1 MPQRDAAR
9 ARSAFDTDEFLA
21 AVARYRSAT
30 RQLEVIGASRETGS
44 VGKIRVFHMVRFG
57 AHPSMVHPLAI
68 FFRLGLFVLL
78 MGSALFVHLR
88 GRARFGLMKALTDYT
103 VLLAPYNML
112 MVLFS
117 RVNARPYAPV
127 SAFPDLAPLQAHWQ
141 EIRAEA
147 LRLNEAGRIGVATGY
162 NDLGFNSFFRSGWKR
177 FYLKWYGEELASA
190 RAACPRTVELLSTIP
205 SIKGAMFA
213 SLPPAGKLVRHR
225 DPYAGSL
232 RYHLGLATP
241 NSPACYIEV
250 DGQRYFWR
258 DGEAVVFDET
268 FIHHAENQ
276 TDEQR
281 VILFCDVERP
291 IRSRVLAAINRWFA
305 DHIMAASAAPNEA
318 GERVGGINRFF
329 QVAYKVR
336 LQTKKLKA
344 ANRSLYYLSKWVA
357 ILGGLY
363 LIFFS
368 WI

>member
-1 MPQRDAAR
+1 M
-9 ARSAFDTDEFLA
+9 T
-21 AVARYRSAT
+21 
-30 RQLEVIGASRETGS
+30 
-44 VGKIRVFHMVRFG
+44 
-57 AHPSMVHPLAI
+57 HPLSIAL
-68 FFRLGLFVLL
+68 RLGAFLIL

-103 VLLAPYNML
+103 VLLAPFNVL

-117 RVNARPYAPV
+117 RVKAVPYAPV
-127 SAFPDLAPLQAHWQ
+127 AEFPDLAVLQAHWE

-147 LRLNEAGRIGVATGY
+147 MSLNEAGRIGVATGY

-190 RAACPRTVELLSTIP
+190 RQACPRTVELLSRIP
-205 SIKGAMFA
+205 SVKGAMFA
-213 SLPPAGKLVRHR
+213 SLPPEGKLVRHR

-232 RYHLGLATP
+232 RYHLGLFTP
-241 NSPACYIEV
+241 NSPSCYIEV

-268 FIHHAENQ
+268 YIHHAENQ
-276 TDEQR
+276 TDQQR

-291 IRSRVLAAINRWFA
+291 MRSPVLAAINRWFA
-305 DHIMAASAAPNEA
+305 NNVMAASASQNEV
-318 GERVGGINRFF
+318 GERIGGLNKFF
-329 QVAYKVR
+329 QVAYQAR
-336 LQTKKLKA
+336 LQAKKLKA
-344 ANRSLYYLSKWVA
+344 THRSLYYVSKWVA
-357 ILGGLY
+357 ILGVLY

>member
-1 MPQRDAAR
+1 MIHPF
-9 ARSAFDTDEFLA
+9 S
-21 AVARYRSAT
+21 VA
-30 RQLEVIGASRETGS
+30 L
-44 VGKIRVFHMVRFG
+44 
-57 AHPSMVHPLAI
+57 
-68 FFRLGLFVLL
+68 RLGLFLLL

-88 GRARFGLMKALTDYT
+88 GRARFGLVKALTDYT

-117 RVNARPYAPV
+117 RVKARPYAPV
-127 SAFPDLAPLQAHWQ
+127 ADFPDLAPLQAHWQ

-147 LRLNEAGRIGVATGY
+147 GRIGVATGY
-162 NDLGFNSFFRSGWKR
+162 NDMGFNSFFRSGWKR

-190 RAACPRTVELLSTIP
+190 RAACPRTVELLGRIP

-241 NSPACYIEV
+241 NSPGCYIEV

-258 DGEAVVFDET
+258 DGEAVLFDET
-268 FIHHAENQ
+268 FIHHAENT
-276 TDEQR
+276 TDQQR

-291 IRSRVLAAINRWFA
+291 MRSRLLAAVNRWFA
-305 DHIMAASAAPNEA
+305 DHVMAASASQNEV
-318 GERVGGINRFF
+318 GERIGGINRFF
-329 QVAYKVR
+329 QVAYKAR

-344 ANRSLYYLSKWVA
+344 THRRLYYLSKWVA
-357 ILGGLY
+357 IVGGLY
-363 LIFFS
+363 LVFFS

>member
-1 MPQRDAAR
+1 MTALSTLRFWSAAR
-9 ARSAFDTDEFLA
+9 FMTHSLSIAL
-21 AVARYRSAT
+21 
-30 RQLEVIGASRETGS
+30 
-44 VGKIRVFHMVRFG
+44 
-57 AHPSMVHPLAI
+57 
-68 FFRLGLFVLL
+68 RLGAFLIL

-88 GRARFGLMKALTDYT
+88 GRTRFGLVKALTDYT
-103 VLLAPYNML
+103 VLLAPYNVL

-117 RVNARPYAPV
+117 RVKARPYVPV
-127 SAFPDLAPLQAHWQ
+127 AEFPDLAPLQDHWE

-147 LRLNEAGRIGVATGY
+147 LSLNEAGRIGVATGY

-190 RAACPRTVELLSTIP
+190 RSTCPRTVELLSRIP

-213 SLPPAGKLVRHR
+213 SLPPEGKLVRHR

-250 DGQRYFWR
+250 DGQPYFWR
-258 DGEAVVFDET
+258 DGEAVMFDET
-268 FIHHAENQ
+268 FIHYAENK
-276 TDEQR
+276 TDQQR

-291 IRSRVLAAINRWFA
+291 MRSPVLAAINRWFA
-305 DHIMAASAAPNEA
+305 DHVMAASASQNEL
-318 GERVGGINRFF
+318 GERIGGINKFF
-329 QVAYKVR
+329 QVAYQAR
-336 LQTKKLKA
+336 LQAKKLKA
-344 ANRSLYYLSKWVA
+344 SHRRLYYLSKWVA
-357 ILGGLY
+357 ILGVLY

>member
-1 MPQRDAAR
+1 MTHPF
-9 ARSAFDTDEFLA
+9 S
-21 AVARYRSAT
+21 VA
-30 RQLEVIGASRETGS
+30 
-44 VGKIRVFHMVRFG
+44 IRVGV
-57 AHPSMVHPLAI
+57 
-68 FFRLGLFVLL
+68 FVIL

-117 RVNARPYAPV
+117 RVKATPYAPV
-127 SAFPDLAPLQAHWQ
+127 AEFPDLAPLQAHWE

-147 LRLNEAGRIGVATGY
+147 LSLNAAGRIGVATGY

-190 RAACPRTVELLSTIP
+190 RASCPRTVELLNKIP

-213 SLPPAGKLVRHR
+213 SLPPEGKLVRHR

-232 RYHLGLATP
+232 RYHLGLVTP

-250 DGQRYFWR
+250 DGERYFWR
-258 DGEAVVFDET
+258 DGEAVMFDET
-268 FIHHAENQ
+268 FIHHAENK
-276 TDEQR
+276 TDQQR

-291 IRSRVLAAINRWFA
+291 MRSPVLAAINRWFA
-305 DHIMAASAAPNEA
+305 DHVMAASASQNEI
-318 GERVGGINRFF
+318 GERIGGINKFF
-329 QVAYKVR
+329 QVAYQAR
-336 LQTKKLKA
+336 LQAKKLKA
-344 ANRSLYYLSKWVA
+344 SHRRLYYVSKWVA
-357 ILGGLY
+357 ILGVLY

>member
-1 MPQRDAAR
+1 MTHPF
-9 ARSAFDTDEFLA
+9 S
-21 AVARYRSAT
+21 
-30 RQLEVIGASRETGS
+30 IGLR
-44 VGKIRVFHMVRFG
+44 VGI
-57 AHPSMVHPLAI
+57 
-68 FFRLGLFVLL
+68 FVLL

-117 RVNARPYAPV
+117 RVKLAPYAPA

-147 LRLNEAGRIGVATGY
+147 LSLNEAGRIGVADGY
-162 NDLGFNSFFRSGWKR
+162 TDMGFNSFFRSGWKR
-177 FYLKWYGEELASA
+177 FYLKWYGTELASA
-190 RAACPRTVELLSTIP
+190 NASCPRTVALLNSIP

-213 SLPPAGKLVRHR
+213 SLPPDGKLVRHR
-225 DPYAGSL
+225 DPYAGSV

-241 NSPACYIEV
+241 NSPDCYIEV
-250 DGQRYFWR
+250 DGQRYFWK
-258 DGEAVVFDET
+258 DGEAVMFDET
-268 FIHHAENQ
+268 FIHHAANT
-276 TDEQR
+276 TDQQR

-291 IRSRVLAAINRWFA
+291 LRGRALAAVNRWFA
-305 DHIMAASAAPNEA
+305 NNIMAASASPNEA

-329 QVAYKVR
+329 AVAYQAR
-336 LQTKKLKA
+336 LQAKKLKA
-344 ANRSLYYLSKWVA
+344 SHRRVYYVSKWVA

>member
-1 MPQRDAAR
+1 MTHPFSIA
-9 ARSAFDTDEFLA
+9 
-21 AVARYRSAT
+21 
-30 RQLEVIGASRETGS
+30 
-44 VGKIRVFHMVRFG
+44 IRVG
-57 AHPSMVHPLAI
+57 I
-68 FFRLGLFVLL
+68 FVLL

-88 GRARFGLMKALTDYT
+88 GRSRFGLMKALTDYT

-117 RVNARPYAPV
+117 RVKATPYAPV
-127 SAFPDLAPLQAHWQ
+127 NAFPELAPLQAHWE

-147 LRLNEAGRIGVATGY
+147 LSLNEAGRIGVATGY
-162 NDLGFNSFFRSGWKR
+162 NDMGFNSFFRSGWKR

-190 RAACPRTVELLSTIP
+190 KASCPRTVELLNKIP

-213 SLPPAGKLVRHR
+213 SLPPEGTLVRHR

-241 NSPACYIEV
+241 NSPDCYIEV

-258 DGEAVVFDET
+258 DGEAVMFDET
-268 FIHHAENQ
+268 FIHHAANT
-276 TDEQR
+276 TDQQR
-281 VILFCDVERP
+281 VILFCDIERP
-291 IRSRVLAAINRWFA
+291 LHGRLLAAINRWFA
-305 DHIMAASAAPNEA
+305 NNIMAASAAPNEV

-329 QVAYKVR
+329 QNFYKLR
-336 LQTKKLKA
+336 LQAKKLKA
-344 ANRSLYYLSKWVA
+344 SHRRTYYVSKWVA

-368 WI
+368 WML

>member
-1 MPQRDAAR
+1 MTDSSDGALLE
-9 ARSAFDTDEFLA
+9 RSGLMT
-21 AVARYRSAT
+21 
-30 RQLEVIGASRETGS
+30 
-44 VGKIRVFHMVRFG
+44 
-57 AHPSMVHPLAI
+57 HPLSIAL
-68 FFRLGLFVLL
+68 RLGAFLIL

-117 RVNARPYAPV
+117 RVKARPYAAV
-127 SAFPDLAPLQAHWQ
+127 AEFPDLAPLQAHWQ

-190 RAACPRTVELLSTIP
+190 RDACPRTVELLARIP

-213 SLPPAGKLVRHR
+213 SLPPEGKLVRHR

-250 DGQRYFWR
+250 DGQPYYWR

-268 FIHHAENQ
+268 FIHHAENK
-276 TDEQR
+276 TDQQR
-281 VILFCDVERP
+281 VILFCDIERP
-291 IRSRVLAAINRWFA
+291 IRSPVLAAINRWFA
-305 DHIMAASAAPNEA
+305 SHVMAASASPNEV
-318 GERVGGINRFF
+318 GERVGGLNKFF
-329 QVAYKVR
+329 QVAYQAR
-336 LQTKKLKA
+336 LQAKKLKA
-344 ANRSLYYLSKWVA
+344 THRSLYYVSKWVA
-357 ILGGLY
+357 ILGVLY